1 MQFRQQIQRTASF
14 IDAAD
19 HVGQSLDLQQRV
31 FHASHGRRRGGTT
44 GFAAGLSSRFAT
56 GLSAGLAAAAVALTV
71 AGTLGSSA
79 KLGADRPAAPAATF
93 RTIDGRDVTLAGLRG
108 QPVALYFMAS
118 WCGTCVPEAQAW
130 GQIARDGSVQ
140 GLQVFVVDVD
150 PVDSAQALA
159 GFRDRYVGD
168 GLHWVFDADQALTRA
183 FGTIQAK
190 VLDHACAELKATLG
204 EIETLARTRSAADA
218 VALQAKAFRRGYES
232 LSSHLGDLAATAR
245 KELPRP

>member
-1 MQFRQQIQRTASF
+1 MSPAGR
-14 IDAAD
+14 
-19 HVGQSLDLQQRV
+19 
-31 FHASHGRRRGGTT
+31 GRRRLLI
-44 GFAAGLSSRFAT
+44 GFGLL
-56 GLSAGLAAAAVALTV
+56 GAGLAAAAVALTV

-183 FGTIQAK
+183 FGVASLDTTVLIDTTGRVAYRNTVPLSVAQLRQAIAG
-190 VLDHACAELKATLG
+190 L
-204 EIETLARTRSAADA
+204 
-218 VALQAKAFRRGYES
+218 
-232 LSSHLGDLAATAR
+232 
-245 KELPRP
+245 